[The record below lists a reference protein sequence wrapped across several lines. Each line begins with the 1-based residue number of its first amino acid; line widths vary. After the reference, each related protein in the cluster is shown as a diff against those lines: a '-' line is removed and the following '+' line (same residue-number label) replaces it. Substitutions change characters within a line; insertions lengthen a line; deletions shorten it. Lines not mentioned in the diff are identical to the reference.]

1 MTQLSDGRPPAVTE
15 VVRSRDF
22 IAGLALL
29 LVGGG
34 AWLGSM
40 ELPIMTSSGV
50 GSGLLP
56 VSLSLIMMVLGV
68 AQIVLSWRAGSP
80 GLSGWPWRGTC
91 ALGGAIVMFAI
102 TIRGVSL
109 GPLQLPSL
117 GLVIA
122 GPCTVFIAGMATSDA
137 RFGQLGLLSV
147 GLSAFCLLLFR
158 FGLGQPIPV
167 APWLIGY

>member
-1 MTQLSDGRPPAVTE
+1 MAEVSDGPPPAAARGL
-15 VVRSRDF
+15 RSRDF

-34 AWLGSM
+34 ALLGSM
-40 ELPIMTSSGV
+40 ELPIKTSSGV

-56 VSLSLIMMVLGV
+56 VSLSLIMMALGV
-68 AQIVLSWRAGSP
+68 AQIALSWRTGSP
-80 GLSGWPWRGTC
+80 VFSGWPWRGTIT
-91 ALGGAIVMFAI
+91 LLGAIVVFAI

-109 GPLQLPSL
+109 GPLQLPAL

-122 GPCTVFIAGMATSDA
+122 GPLTVFIAGMATSDT
-137 RFGQLGLLSV
+137 RLGQLGLLSA

-158 FGLGQPIPV
+158 YGLGQPIPV